1 MGLNEASLGQDI
13 PFLNRECFPV
23 YFQKLAKSEEEDIVG
38 NYFKQQNR
46 ASRIVAQARETK
58 RHAGMHKGLSL
69 VNFFLLLFTTERSLR
84 KR

>member
-1 MGLNEASLGQDI
+1 MKNELGFSKTYDKI
-13 PFLNRECFPV
+13 SPV

-58 RHAGMHKGLSL
+58 RHAGMHKGL
-69 VNFFLLLFTTERSLR
+69 NFLSHVW
-84 KR
+84 